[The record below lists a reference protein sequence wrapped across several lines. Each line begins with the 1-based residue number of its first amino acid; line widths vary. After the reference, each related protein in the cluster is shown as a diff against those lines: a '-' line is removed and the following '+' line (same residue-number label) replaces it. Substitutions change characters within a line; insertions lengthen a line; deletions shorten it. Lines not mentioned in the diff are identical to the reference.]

1 MSKCSLVL
9 GKPSIRRKEGEP
21 AKPGLSWSEWA
32 GRGEGPSEEPL
43 LTPVVWLLLSSCTEL
58 QWELHTS

>member
-21 AKPGLSWSEWA
+21 AKPGLSRGK
-32 GRGEGPSEEPL
+32 GRSEEHP

-58 QWELHTS
+58 RWELHTS